1 MNWVAC
7 TTNVSVD
14 ALFGFLLLLLKSHKS
29 SLLTC
34 NLFYIY
40 SLNNTDEPKFWYFEI
55 IIIIHKCIM
64 TGAMVVVE
72 NGSPTQPLVA
82 MFIELMFLLVVLKLA
97 PYNDDLDDWSSFVCS
112 FALTLTT
119 LGGFLLMIPRQL
131 TGDPV
136 ISVELLTTL
145 LIGINGLCFA
155 YEMLVIGYVAY
166 QDRVT
171 AALLKKTRKKVNN
184 NSKTST
190 QVLPVAAVNDE
201 DELSVCIRA
210 TKNLDL

>member
-1 MNWVAC
+1 MPC
-7 TTNVSVD
+7 LD
-14 ALFGFLLLLLKSHKS
+14 FLLLLLKSHKS

-64 TGAMVVVE
+64 TGAMVVVG
-72 NGSPTQPLVA
+72 NGTPMQPLVA
-82 MFIELMFLLVVLKLA
+82 MFLQLMFMLLVLKLA

-119 LGGFLLMIPRQL
+119 FGGFLLMMWKQGSEDTVL
-131 TGDPV
+131 
-136 ISVELLTTL
+136 SVELLTTL
-145 LIGINGLCFA
+145 LMVINGLCFA
-155 YEMLVIGYVAY
+155 YEMVIIGYVAY
-166 QDRVT
+166 QDRLD

-201 DELSVCIRA
+201 DELSKREV
-210 TKNLDL
+210 KEWN